1 MGLLS
6 SSKKETTN
14 LTNISEE
21 TRQVNQQI
29 SGGLGVG
36 VEGSSNVVQLTDG
49 GAIQRTADVAHALVN
64 NNEAIAG
71 GAFGLGGDAISRALS
86 FGGDALS
93 FGGDTVS
100 RALSFAGSSL
110 NTSAGLAE
118 RALSAG
124 TSAVNS
130 AVSAA
135 KPADSET
142 LKTLAMYGALVFVA
156 LVIFMGVKK

>member
-29 SGGLGVG
+29 SDGLGVG
-36 VEGSSNVVQLTDG
+36 VEGSGNVVNLTDG
-49 GAIQRTADVAHALVN
+49 GALQRAADVAAALIR
-64 NNEAIAG
+64 NNEIVT
-71 GAFGLGGDAISRALS
+71 
-86 FGGDALS
+86 GDALS
-93 FGGDTVS
+93 FGGDAV
-100 RALSFAGSSL
+100 RGALSFGGDAVRSALNFGRDSLSFADSSADRA
-110 NTSAGLAE
+110 SMLAE

-124 TSAVNS
+124 TSAVNA

-135 KPADSET
+135 KPADAET
-142 LKTLAMYGALVFVA
+142 LKTLAMYGALAFVA